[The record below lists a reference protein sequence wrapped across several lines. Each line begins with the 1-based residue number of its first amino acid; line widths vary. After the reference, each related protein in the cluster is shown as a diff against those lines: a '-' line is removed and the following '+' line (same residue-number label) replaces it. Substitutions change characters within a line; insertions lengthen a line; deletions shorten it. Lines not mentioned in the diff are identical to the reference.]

1 VELFGKI
8 AIAFEH
14 GGIWMYPIL
23 LVQMASIAIVVERTY
38 ALYFKRKTNQKA
50 FAAGF
55 ETMIRKGRVEEAID
69 TAKAQ
74 SENNPVARA
83 IVAGGQAA
91 LGFGGRDEI
100 QGKMDE
106 VLLEENF
113 KAEKRIGFLA
123 MMGNV
128 STLIGLLGTITGMI
142 KSFGAVSMASPAEKA
157 SLLSA
162 GISEAMNCTAYGLIV
177 AIPALLAYAIMQNR
191 ANTINED
198 LNQGALKVFNW
209 LSYSFESLSA
219 RPATRDGRSTEA
231 NA

>member
-1 VELFGKI
+1 MFGKI
-8 AIAFEH
+8 ALAFEH

-23 LVQMASIAIVVERTY
+23 LVQMASLAIIAERVYT
-38 ALYFKRKTNQKA
+38 LYFKRNTNQKA

-55 ETMIRKGRVEEAID
+55 ETLIRKGRVEEAVD
-69 TAKAQ
+69 TAKTQTEA
-74 SENNPVARA
+74 NPVAKA

-128 STLIGLLGTITGMI
+128 STLVGLLGTITGMI

-177 AIPALLAYAIMQNR
+177 AIPALLAYAILQNR
-191 ANTINED
+191 ANTVNED

-209 LSYSFESLSA
+209 LSYSFETLSV
-219 RPATRDGRSTEA
+219 RPTQKEVRTTEA

>member
-1 VELFGKI
+1 MELFGKI
-8 AIAFEH
+8 ALAFEH

-23 LVQMASIAIVVERTY
+23 LVQMASIAIMAERAYT
-38 ALYFKRKTNQKA
+38 LYFKRKTNQKA
-50 FAAGF
+50 FAASF
-55 ETMIRKGRVEEAID
+55 ESMIRKGRVEEAID
-69 TAKAQ
+69 TAKTQ
-74 SENNPVARA
+74 TTNNPVANA

-100 QGKMDE
+100 QGRMDE

-162 GISEAMNCTAYGLIV
+162 GISEAMNCSG
-177 AIPALLAYAIMQNR
+177 
-191 ANTINED
+191 
-198 LNQGALKVFNW
+198 
-209 LSYSFESLSA
+209 
-219 RPATRDGRSTEA
+219 
-231 NA
+231 